1 MRINN
6 ILTILI
12 ISVMVLLLSCVVLG
26 QAAVVRDFK
35 WVHNFLATCPSKH
48 FTWKF
53 TLCVVLNQNVCPH
66 ASSYQWQWPGF
77 EIEHELN
84 STILGHSKISLMVE
98 LIKKSYVNEKDINTK
113 SLF

>member
-1 MRINN
+1 M
-6 ILTILI
+6 
-12 ISVMVLLLSCVVLG
+12 LLRLSCVVLG

-77 EIEHELN
+77 EIEHELHYLGPFKN
-84 STILGHSKISLMVE
+84 STNSRINKTSNVMALSFTYGE
-98 LIKKSYVNEKDINTK
+98 LTNSVTLL
-113 SLF
+113 LFFCAS

>member
-1 MRINN
+1 MQINN
-6 ILTILI
+6 ILKTLI
-12 ISVMVLLLSCVVLG
+12 ILVMLLRLSCVVLG

-84 STILGHSKISLMVE
+84 STILGHSKISLIVE
-98 LIKKSYVNEKDINTK
+98 LIKQVHITK
-113 SLF
+113 TLY